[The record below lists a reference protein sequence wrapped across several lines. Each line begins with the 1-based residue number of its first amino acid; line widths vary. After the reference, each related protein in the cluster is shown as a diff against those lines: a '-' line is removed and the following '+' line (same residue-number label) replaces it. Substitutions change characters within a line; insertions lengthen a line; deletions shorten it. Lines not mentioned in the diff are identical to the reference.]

1 MSGFFYAQKIDVSP
15 DGGDLVHCCR
25 VFYGFPT
32 AIYEE
37 SLAPNEHKG
46 KGNLMVTIKYFMN
59 GKLVDI
65 EVTEE
70 FAKQYE
76 RIVAEEKR
84 LSWKN
89 VKRSESSLEVLLD
102 AGFQAVDPTENVEE
116 HFFSEFERQRVI
128 DALKQLEP
136 AQGWL
141 IEKVFFYD
149 RIEDKKLLLF
159 DNFKCWDDGEYI
171 GEVSPNTISKLRKS
185 N

>member
-1 MSGFFYAQKIDVSP
+1 MAVIWFTAVGFF
-15 DGGDLVHCCR
+15 
-25 VFYGFPT
+25 FYGFPT
-32 AIYEE
+32 AIYEK

-89 VKRSESSLEVLLD
+89 AKRSESSLEVLLD

-136 AQGWL
+136 AQRWL
-141 IEKVFFYD
+141 IEQVFFYD
-149 RIEDKKLLLF
+149 RKQIDIANELGVRPNALHNKLDRILKNLKKIL
-159 DNFKCWDDGEYI
+159 N
-171 GEVSPNTISKLRKS
+171 
-185 N
+185 

>member
-1 MSGFFYAQKIDVSP
+1 
-15 DGGDLVHCCR
+15 
-25 VFYGFPT
+25 
-32 AIYEE
+32 
-37 SLAPNEHKG
+37 
-46 KGNLMVTIKYFMN
+46 MVTIKYFMN

-136 AQGWL
+136 PQRWL
-141 IEKVFFYD
+141 VEQVFFYD
-149 RIEDKKLLLF
+149 RKQIDIANELGVRPNALHNKLDRILKNLKKIL
-159 DNFKCWDDGEYI
+159 K
-171 GEVSPNTISKLRKS
+171 
-185 N
+185 